1 MLVDFA
7 AYPQWQSSVIA
18 ARIVSDGPLAR
29 GSRIAETRR
38 FFGRTTDIIWEVT
51 TFQPPHT
58 RGFKMGGAFPS
69 TGVMTWETVPEGTR
83 LQTAVTMHARGAAYW
98 GGD

>member
-1 MLVDFA
+1 
-7 AYPQWQSSVIA
+7 
-18 ARIVSDGPLAR
+18 
-29 GSRIAETRR
+29 
-38 FFGRTTDIIWEVT
+38 
-51 TFQPPHT
+51 
-58 RGFKMGGAFPS
+58 MGGAFPS